1 MITRTRNVNAPESR
15 VADCSPESIHA
26 APPPPAR
33 QRTRILLGIGLTV
46 AVLTGLTGLW
56 ATANAAGAAYF
67 VSPTGAD
74 TNPGTSAAAPFRT
87 IQKALDLAAAGSTIT
102 LAPGVYRE
110 SIVTKT
116 AGTAAS
122 PITVKGPETG
132 KDASGRYQAV
142 LAGKGTGGYVVSI
155 NHSNYAFDGFTVDG
169 QPGIDRTEYPTVP
182 GRARGR
188 SRTPC
193 RAGRSTP
200 SWSTSAPTSPPAT
213 SPAPAS
219 PTCS

>member
-1 MITRTRNVNAPESR
+1 MLHRR
-15 VADCSPESIHA
+15 
-26 APPPPAR
+26 PAR
-33 QRTRILLGIGLTV
+33 QRTRVLLGIGLTV

-56 ATANAAGAAYF
+56 ATANTAGAAHF

-102 LAPGVYRE
+102 LAPGVYHE

-132 KDASGRYQAV
+132 KNASGRYQAV
-142 LAGKGTGGYVVSI
+142 LAGKGTGGYVVSV

-169 QPGIDRTEYPTVP
+169 QPGIDRTEYPTTLAKVRAFKDSVQ
-182 GRARGR
+182 GRAVNTKLVYVG
-188 SRTPC
+188 
-193 RAGRSTP
+193 ADV
-200 SWSTSAPTSPPAT
+200 APAT